1 MRAKPSTAGA
11 IFAPI
16 ILFLA
21 APAMAE
27 RGGDR
32 PKLDLDGDGYIT
44 PEEFSQ
50 SRLSERVEFS
60 AIDADGDNLLSVD
73 ELKSYAK
80 ENRGTRGRGRRNE
93 S

>member
-1 MRAKPSTAGA
+1 MATI
-11 IFAPI
+11 IF
-16 ILFLA
+16 FLA

-32 PKLDLDGDGYIT
+32 PKLDLDGDGYVT

-60 AIDADGDNLLSVD
+60 AVDADGDNLLSVD

-80 ENRGTRGRGRRNE
+80 ENRGKRGGGQR
-93 S
+93 SDS